1 MEDSALEEQTA
12 GAVERHGAEGAR
24 VELLEL
30 GHVGA
35 FRQEVEE
42 AAMRVA
48 GSKVGPARDMERA
61 RRQWLR

>member
-1 MEDSALEEQTA
+1 M
-12 GAVERHGAEGAR
+12 
-24 VELLEL
+24 ELLEL